1 MLSHVIGERSQKSAD
16 DLVANTAKKLQSI
29 PLYVIDGL
37 KLYTTALRKQYGKLI
52 RFAPT
57 GKRGRPRNPKLIVSD
72 LLEYAQVIKIRA
84 KGRLDKVIKRII
96 FGKDINPKMIST
108 SYIERQNLTCRQDNN
123 RISRKTIGF
132 SKKTE
137 ELDNQMTL
145 YLANFNYCR
154 KHCSLDFKDKNGITR
169 FNCPAKQAGLID
181 HIWRLLFLFRGQEK
195 TGVFVCQKPQSCGIH
210 HKPDLACCAL
220 IQFLQLIY
228 SELHYIHGIFE
239 ELPVDLQTKV
249 LLELLRRSHGSACR

>member
-1 MLSHVIGERSQKSAD
+1 MATESRLVLSHVIGERSQKSAD
-16 DLVANTAKKLQSI
+16 DLVANTAKKLRSI
-29 PLYVIDGL
+29 PLYVTDGL

-72 LLEYAQVIKIRA
+72 LLKYAQVIKIGV

-96 FGKDINPKMIST
+96 FGKDINPKAIST

-123 RISRKTIGF
+123 RLSRKTIGF

-145 YLANFNYCR
+145 YFANFNYCR
-154 KHCSLDFKDKNGITR
+154 KHRSLDFEDENGITK

-181 HIWRLLFLFRGQEK
+181 HIWSLR
-195 TGVFVCQKPQSCGIH
+195 
-210 HKPDLACCAL
+210 
-220 IQFLQLIY
+220 
-228 SELHYIHGIFE
+228 
-239 ELPVDLQTKV
+239 
-249 LLELLRRSHGSACR
+249 ELLTYPYYKTKTY

>member
-1 MLSHVIGERSQKSAD
+1 MATESRLVLSHVIGERSQKSAD
-16 DLVANTAKKLQSI
+16 DLVANTAKKLRSI
-29 PLYVIDGL
+29 PLYVTDGL
-37 KLYTTALRKQYGKLI
+37 KLYKTALQKQYGKLI

-72 LLEYAQVIKIRA
+72 LLKYAQVIKIRA

-154 KHCSLDFKDKNGITR
+154 RHRSLDFEDENGVTK

-181 HIWRLLFLFRGQEK
+181 HIW
-195 TGVFVCQKPQSCGIH
+195 S
-210 HKPDLACCAL
+210 
-220 IQFLQLIY
+220 LQ
-228 SELHYIHGIFE
+228 
-239 ELPVDLQTKV
+239 
-249 LLELLRRSHGSACR
+249 ELLTYPYYKTKTY